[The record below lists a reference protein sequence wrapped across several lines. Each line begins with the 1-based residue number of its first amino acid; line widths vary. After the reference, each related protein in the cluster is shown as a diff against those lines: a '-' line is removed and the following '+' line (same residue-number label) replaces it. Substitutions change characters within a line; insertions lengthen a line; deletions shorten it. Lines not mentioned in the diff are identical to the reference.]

1 MVATIS
7 KMHFYLLLKNN
18 NKKVAALAGII
29 WFQMC
34 TTRIKD
40 GTDYLGGDVNR
51 WSVGERGA
59 AGCLGEAG
67 GAMCCPDAEIK
78 DNMREEAQS

>member
-1 MVATIS
+1 M
-7 KMHFYLLLKNN
+7 
-18 NKKVAALAGII
+18 

-34 TTRIKD
+34 TSRIKD
-40 GTDYLGGDVNR
+40 GTDYLGGDVDR

-59 AGCLGEAG
+59 AGCLSEAG
-67 GAMCCPDAEIK
+67 GAMCCPDAEFK